1 MHRQLWSRRVSLELL
16 PQVWDFDLI
25 GANDAIGEAQLNL
38 KSLCEKAIKRGGS
51 VRQDSVWIPCTH
63 PNYKEVQA
71 RVRLTMELVSRADAI
86 MRPAG
91 KGRGAPNMHPF
102 LPDPVRPNF
111 FDGLGI
117 NFNFLNPFYLL
128 RKYRACCC
136 CCCCCVAVGGV
147 LALSVA

>member
-1 MHRQLWSRRVSLELL
+1 
-16 PQVWDFDLI
+16 
-25 GANDAIGEAQLNL
+25 
-38 KSLCEKAIKRGGS
+38 

-71 RVRLTMELVSRADAI
+71 RVRISMELVTRADAI
-86 MRPAG
+86 IRPAG
-91 KGRGAPNMHPF
+91 KGRGSPNMNPY

-128 RKYRACCC
+128 KKYRVCCAGCCC
-136 CCCCCVAVGGV
+136 CIIAVGV
-147 LALSVA
+147 LFLMSQSG